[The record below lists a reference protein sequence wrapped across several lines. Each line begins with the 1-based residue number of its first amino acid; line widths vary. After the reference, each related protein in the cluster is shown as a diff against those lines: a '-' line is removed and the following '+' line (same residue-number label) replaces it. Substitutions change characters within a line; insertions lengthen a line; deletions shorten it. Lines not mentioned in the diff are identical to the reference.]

1 MAVFKHLGWA
11 HILDDRVQAL
21 GLATVT
27 AGGADWSR
35 DSLGTAAFFLSP
47 KLIATLHLQR
57 FAPSLFRHCVTSL

>member
-1 MAVFKHLGWA
+1 MAVVKHSEW
-11 HILDDRVQAL
+11 HHTNDDRVQAL

-35 DSLGTAAFFLSP
+35 DPLRIAAFFFSP

-57 FAPSLFRHCVTSL
+57 FAPFLFRHLVTSL

>member
-1 MAVFKHLGWA
+1 MAVMKHLGW
-11 HILDDRVQAL
+11 HHTNDDRIQAL

-35 DSLGTAAFFLSP
+35 DPLRIAAFFFSP

-57 FAPSLFRHCVTSL
+57 FAPSLSRYFVSSL